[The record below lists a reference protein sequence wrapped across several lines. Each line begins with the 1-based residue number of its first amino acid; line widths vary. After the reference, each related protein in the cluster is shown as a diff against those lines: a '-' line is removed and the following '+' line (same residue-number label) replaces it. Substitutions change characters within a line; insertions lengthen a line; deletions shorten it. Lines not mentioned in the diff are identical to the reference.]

1 MERHCSWLLYRL
13 QLGHSRCVCMCEVH
27 CYLHD
32 AGGPKT
38 AAGAGVMCGILLGVF
53 EGVGVLMQRLMAEN
67 NKPVAPIIPETPPA
81 AGNNNTAS
89 LS

>member
-1 MERHCSWLLYRL
+1 
-13 QLGHSRCVCMCEVH
+13 
-27 CYLHD
+27 
-32 AGGPKT
+32 
-38 AAGAGVMCGILLGVF
+38 MCGILLGVF